1 MSQADLFL
9 SVFPAPGGR
18 QSKYAINAFEVFD
31 TETRSWT
38 KFPNIPNKRAF
49 SSFVPTEDKLFS
61 LGGLRQ
67 GRLYRQPKFM
77 RTVDMFDMEQGG
89 GCPGSVLPRGGGWLA
104 HRAVL
109 WGFAVLA
116 ELRALVC

>member
-1 MSQADLFL
+1 M
-9 SVFPAPGGR
+9 
-18 QSKYAINAFEVFD
+18 
-31 TETRSWT
+31 
-38 KFPNIPNKRAF
+38 
-49 SSFVPTEDKLFS
+49 PTEDKLFS

-89 GCPGSVLPRGGGWLA
+89 GCPSSVLPRGAGWGA
-104 HRAVL
+104 HKAVL

-116 ELRALVC
+116 ELRALAC